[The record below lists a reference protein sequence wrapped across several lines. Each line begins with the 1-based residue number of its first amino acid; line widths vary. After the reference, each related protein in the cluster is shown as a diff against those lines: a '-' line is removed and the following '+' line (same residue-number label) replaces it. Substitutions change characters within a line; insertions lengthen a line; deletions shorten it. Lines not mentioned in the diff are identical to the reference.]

1 MMKRITSLIAAAIVA
16 VGLSPAVGQE
26 GEDYTSHL
34 ANPSFTE
41 GYSTEVGDTICTLYL
56 CSNGYLVAPA
66 GWKMTYLTSV
76 WDQQYVSY
84 SSFTDDLANGGVGSS
99 DDFRHPLLEP
109 QDGDDGFYFHAI
121 TGGGLAPDGTVYSLL
136 QTVNTLP
143 SGRYV
148 LSYYG
153 ALKDRANVSGGVEL
167 SEAAVVVSTPLSTS
181 QSLLAVFDSDTNPE
195 WTEGQISF
203 SLTEDNQSVTL
214 GLQFDLLGINE
225 QQLYLDN
232 ITLRRTGDVTM
243 EDLINETLAGVDNAI
258 LELTNKYMGMDE
270 TIIPDA
276 WIDPLDDVMMGVDI
290 DTISSITGG
299 EYYLSFVQAWSA
311 RLDSLVDMRSELQ
324 VLSDSM
330 ELLIEEATYDGIEA
344 IQTLQENAG
353 ELLASNP
360 DLVTL
365 DAAITGAEDA
375 IFDYLRSGL
384 VNGATYDEPSNV
396 TSFFI
401 INPGVDGTVAQT
413 NPEGWTVTSNSGQ
426 PWVYSGDRYYT
437 DGTTN
442 TGTYFNTWDGTAGN
456 VEFTA
461 TQVITSMPMGIY
473 KLQALMANDGT
484 GGCYLFA
491 KVGDTYYYTMAPT
504 TSTTLDT
511 VVVDNILVLQDG
523 DSMTIGITCQAE
535 DLWSGAVEFDGY
547 IMSGDDFELWYEG
560 GDLTVLKDV
569 LQEAIDELSAV
580 LEAGTYDS
588 ALKGDVAVT
597 ESVLA
602 SAQSVVDNEEVSS
615 YGTALVEVNAQTG
628 LLDASVSAA
637 TEIVALCDS
646 ANLLIAS
653 SAEKMG
659 SALEALEEEVEFANT
674 WVVSEDAITDDADA
688 VIESLTKAL
697 TAANDSIN
705 MYDRMNIEPGDVT
718 YTLLVNPDCD
728 EGTSGEPESE
738 GYIFETTGSAY
749 LVWASEDDAFLAEP
763 HGHLCFWSGRLPAD
777 SVGFNVYQIVGN
789 VPSGYYRMTAMA
801 VVGAAGETAPDT
813 TFSNGNVVFY
823 AVGDVNHEVQVPLR
837 HACYEN
843 GDTLTTSSTGED
855 SLKLYCN
862 EVYPYTLDNILVNH
876 GEFKFGM
883 KTIGPMN
890 VTTAR
895 IYGFTLEYLSAVD
908 YEPYPDAIQEVG
920 VDAATLKAYAKNGYI
935 IVETDE
941 PYEVYS
947 VSGGAAMNPDMQ
959 FVPGV
964 YIVKAGS
971 KTVKVL
977 VD

>member
-16 VGLSPAVGQE
+16 VGLSPAMGQE
-26 GEDYTSHL
+26 YEDYTSYL
-34 ANPSFTE
+34 VNPSFTE
-41 GYSTEVGDTICTLYL
+41 GASTEVGDTASTTSGRGII
-56 CSNGYLVAPA
+56 VAPT
-66 GWKMTYLTSV
+66 GWKMSYYTV
-76 WDQQYVSY
+76 AWDRQFLSWSDYEATA
-84 SSFTDDLANGGVGSS
+84 SSL
-99 DDFRHPLLEP
+99 DDFQIPLYSP
-109 QDGDDGFYFHAI
+109 QDGDDGFFFHAM
-121 TGGGLAPDGTVYSLL
+121 TGGETPPVYTMM
-136 QTVNTLP
+136 QTVTLP
-143 SGRYV
+143 SGRYE
-148 LSYYG
+148 LTYYG
-153 ALKDRANVSGGVEL
+153 MLLKRTTM
-167 SEAAVVVSTPLSTS
+167 EAAPTIRVQTETQTFSTNLP
-181 QSLLAVFDSDTNPE
+181 VYESDTVPADWDAGSVSFYVVE
-195 WTEGQISF
+195 EGEVSF
-203 SLTEDNQSVTL
+203 GLYYDMQSSL
-214 GLQFDLLGINE
+214 E

-232 ITLRRTGDVTM
+232 FQLYRTADVTM
-243 EDLINETLAGVDNAI
+243 ADIIDDILASVDDAIN
-258 LELTNKYMGMDE
+258 ELTNKFYAMDE

-276 WIDPLDDVMMGVDI
+276 WMDPLEDI
-290 DTISSITGG
+290 EFKVYTDTISSLTGG
-299 EYYLSFVQAWSA
+299 EYYLSYVQAWSA

-330 ELLIEEATYDGIEA
+330 QLLIDDAAYDGLEA
-344 IQTLQENAG
+344 IQTVKANAG

-365 DAAITGAEDA
+365 DAAITEAEDA
-375 IFDYLRSGL
+375 IFDYLCSGL
-384 VNGATYDEPSNV
+384 VNEATYDEPSNV

-401 INPGVDGTVAQT
+401 VNPGVDGTVDKA
-413 NPEGWTVTSNSGQ
+413 NPEGWSITTNSDQ
-426 PWVYSGDRYYT
+426 PWIYTSDRYYA

-442 TGTYFNTWDGTAGN
+442 TGTYLNTWHPTTGY
-456 VEFTA
+456 VEYTA

-473 KLQALMANDGT
+473 KLQALVAGDGT
-484 GGCYLFA
+484 QGCYLFA
-491 KVGDTYYYTMAPT
+491 KVGDTYYSSMASY

-511 VVVDNILVLQDG
+511 VVVDNILVLEDG
-523 DSMTIGITCQAE
+523 DSITIGLTCQAE
-535 DLWSGAVEFDGY
+535 DLWSGAAEFDGTF
-547 IMSGDDFELWYEG
+547 ISGDDFELWYEG

-615 YGTALVEVNAQTG
+615 YGTALIEVNAQTG

-659 SALEALEEEVEFANT
+659 SALEALEEEWNFAT
-674 WVVSEDAITDDADA
+674 AWVVSEDAITDDADA

-947 VSGGAAMNPDMQ
+947 VSGGAAMDPDMQ